1 MYNDETV
8 KYLLQI
14 YRIQNILFQYNG
26 VAYKKLSNSHVKR
39 RGTFNGYVGIY

>member
-26 VAYKKLSNSHVKR
+26 VAYKKYGIEYIDQYNSLVR
-39 RGTFNGYVGIY
+39 FFM